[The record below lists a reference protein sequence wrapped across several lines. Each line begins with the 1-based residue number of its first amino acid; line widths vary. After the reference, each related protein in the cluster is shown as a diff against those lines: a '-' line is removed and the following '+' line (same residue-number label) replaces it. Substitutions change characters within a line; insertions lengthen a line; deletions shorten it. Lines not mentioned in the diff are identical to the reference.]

1 MSWWNSLYLNMLKDN
16 LSPIFRRAWQQAG
29 ENPIALVPCPYY
41 AYQLNHQCRT
51 DFPRKQWNF
60 EEEQAS
66 YIDINVL

>member
-29 ENPIALVPCPYY
+29 ENPIALMPRP
-41 AYQLNHQCRT
+41 YQLYHQCRT